1 MWQVSTEGEVAS
13 EERIATTKK
22 VVVEAFASHGVV
34 LSKDDPIVALGT
46 VLELA
51 LVRGTQEHSATFSRQ
66 MDDLVRRIA
75 TFNAEARSE
84 LGAEAAR
91 FVEAIRTE
99 GETELQTRRKA
110 QTDDAQMISLIR
122 VEFEKGVAAYR
133 KAQADDANA
142 AGYRAEQAVKRALAI
157 SLTPKWFYLL
167 IGACAGGIFVL
178 VALVVYSVFWHGVR

>member
-1 MWQVSTEGEVAS
+1 MRRVSAEREVES

-75 TFNAEARSE
+75 TLNAEARSE

-91 FVEAIRTE
+91 FVEAIRSK

-110 QTDDAQMISLIR
+110 QADDAHMISSIR

-157 SLTPKWFYLL
+157 SSTPKWFYLL
-167 IGACAGGIFVL
+167 IGACSGGTFVL